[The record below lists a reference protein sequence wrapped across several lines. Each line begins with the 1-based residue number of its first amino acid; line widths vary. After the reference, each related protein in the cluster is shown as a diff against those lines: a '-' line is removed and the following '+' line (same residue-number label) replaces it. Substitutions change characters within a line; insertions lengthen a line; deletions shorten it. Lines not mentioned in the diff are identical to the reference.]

1 MKTGRKAR
9 RIDLEIKLNIML
21 IVCILVFALG
31 FLRITYMV
39 YCRKVDNFYFTK
51 GEHVV
56 RDIAANHLPYGYT
69 SYLRKMTD
77 TDEFRQVRDRAVE
90 ANDEQIIRDW
100 MLEQPS
106 YDYLMGYV
114 DPDFS
119 RMTEE
124 EKELYTLYG
133 DYDFLVNTELGYSE
147 EIFNVD
153 VYIQYVVDGVTYN
166 LADSD
171 MSLMDIGTAEERVEA
186 FAQYTGNDRIPST
199 IYQFRHNWLCT
210 TCEPI
215 LEEWEGTEDVPVA
228 QVCVDIDM
236 NDVIKERH
244 WFLVRSAAFIT
255 VFTLAMMAIAL
266 LLIRKL
272 TTKPLKQL
280 AAGAA
285 TFKMRDEGFSKEDV
299 IELPIRSN
307 DEIGDLYHE
316 IKLMQDRIVNN
327 ADKLTH
333 AIAERER
340 VNTELDMAAHIQSS
354 ALPEQFPAFPDRP
367 EFDLR
372 ASMNHAKV
380 VGGDFYDY
388 FLVDDDHLALVIADV
403 SDKGVPAA
411 LFMMS
416 ARSILHYRAGMGGT
430 PAEIMTSVNRQLCR
444 DNPLMMFVTV
454 WFSILELSTGRLTC
468 VNAGHEYPIIRQPGN
483 AFSAFLD
490 NHDVVMGIME
500 EMTYSEYEIGLEPG
514 SKVFVYTDGL
524 AEAKNVQGKQFEMKR
539 IVEALNIAP
548 DSSPGELLDNVH
560 RAVDA
565 FVGGAEQFDDLT
577 MLCIEYKGPGKT
589 EAAAAWQ

>member
-9 RIDLEIKLNIML
+9 RIGLEIKLNIML

-56 RDIAANHLPYGYT
+56 RDIAAYHLPYGYT

-106 YDYLMGYV
+106 YNYLVGYV

-171 MSLMDIGTAEERVEA
+171 MSLLEIGTEEKRIEA
-186 FAQYTGNDRIPST
+186 FAQYTGNDRIPPT
-199 IYQFRHNWLCT
+199 IYQFNNNWLCT

-215 LEEWEGTEDVPVA
+215 LEEWEGAEDVPVA

-236 NDVIKERH
+236 NDVIRERH

-272 TTKPLKQL
+272 ATKPLKQL
-280 AAGAA
+280 AEGAA
-285 TFKMRDEGFSKEDV
+285 KFQMRDEGFSKDDV

-307 DEIGDLYHE
+307 DEIGDLCHE
-316 IKLMQDRIVNN
+316 IKFMQERIVNN
-327 ADKLTH
+327 ADKLTR
-333 AIAERER
+333 AITERER

-354 ALPEQFPAFPDRP
+354 ALPKQFPAFPDRP
-367 EFDLR
+367 EFDLC
-372 ASMNHAKV
+372 ASMNPAKV

-416 ARSILHYRAGMGGT
+416 ARSIMHYRAGMGGT

-444 DNPLMMFVTV
+444 DNPMMMFVTA
-454 WFSILELSTGRLTC
+454 WFGILELSTGRLAC
-468 VNAGHEYPIIRQPGN
+468 ANAGHEFPVIRQPGDVFR
-483 AFSAFLD
+483 AFYD
-490 NHDVVMGIME
+490 QHDIVMGVME
-500 EMTYSEYEIGLEPG
+500 ELTYSEYEIGLEPG

-524 AEAKNVQGKQFEMKR
+524 AEAKNVQGEQFELKR
-539 IVEALNIAP
+539 IVEALNTAP
-548 DSSPGELLDNVH
+548 DSSPKELLDNVH
-560 RAVDA
+560 RLADA

-589 EAAAAWQ
+589 EA

>member
-1 MKTGRKAR
+1 
-9 RIDLEIKLNIML
+9 
-21 IVCILVFALG
+21 
-31 FLRITYMV
+31 
-39 YCRKVDNFYFTK
+39 
-51 GEHVV
+51 
-56 RDIAANHLPYGYT
+56 
-69 SYLRKMTD
+69 
-77 TDEFRQVRDRAVE
+77 
-90 ANDEQIIRDW
+90 
-100 MLEQPS
+100 
-106 YDYLMGYV
+106 
-114 DPDFS
+114 
-119 RMTEE
+119 
-124 EKELYTLYG
+124 
-133 DYDFLVNTELGYSE
+133 
-147 EIFNVD
+147 
-153 VYIQYVVDGVTYN
+153 VDGVTYN

-171 MSLMDIGTAEERVEA
+171 MSLMEIGTPEEPIEA
-186 FAQYTGNDRIPST
+186 FAKYTGNDRIPPT
-199 IYQFRHNWLCT
+199 IYQFGNDWLCT

-215 LEEWEGTEDVPVA
+215 LEEWEGIEDVALA

-244 WFLVRSAAFIT
+244 WFLVRSAAFIP

-307 DEIGDLYHE
+307 DEIGDLYHD

-367 EFDLR
+367 EFDLC
-372 ASMNHAKV
+372 ASMNPAKV

-403 SDKGVPAA
+403 SDKGVPSA

-444 DNPLMMFVTV
+444 DNPLKMFVTV
-454 WFSILELSTGRLTC
+454 WFSILELSTGRLAC
-468 VNAGHEYPIIRQPGN
+468 SNAGHEFPIIRHPGD
-483 AFSAFLD
+483 AFTPFTD
-490 NHDVVMGIME
+490 QHEIVMGIMKE
-500 EMTYSEYEIGLEPG
+500 ISYSEYEICLEPG

-524 AEAKNVQGKQFEMKR
+524 AEAQNAQEEQFGLDR
-539 IVEALNIAP
+539 IVEALNVAP
-548 DSSPGELLDNVH
+548 DISPRELLDNMR
-560 RAVDA
+560 RAVDT
-565 FVGGAEQFDDLT
+565 FVGGAPQFDDLT
-577 MLCIEYKGPGKT
+577 MLCIEYKGPGKA
-589 EAAAAWQ
+589 EAAATWQ